1 MTPWRTASFAP
12 KVLASLLLLLPVQP
26 VIAVEAR
33 DLIGWW
39 IAIDR
44 LFPQFYETEGIVPME
59 ELLIVGSDGRVENR
73 FMMFFGPDADLCH
86 GKKVHCSDAPI
97 SARARI
103 AVAGDQLTF
112 TESVKSDNLIDDRP
126 EMDFVLRFL
135 TVTSTRSWTLSRE
148 VDGRLLVLR
157 PNLLNTSRLIANI
170 PTRTFAK
177 IDPDRLRRLR
187 ALPHATDF
195 FSASFSVTK
204 HWRCF
209 LANATAN
216 DPAFASLR
224 DRPRAVPA
232 FLDDAAKA
240 ASYFVPLDEARHAWV
255 RGEQTATGLRNP
267 ADVPVERFL
276 IAQFPDISMPS
287 TEAEKEPLRK
297 RMLDMILRL
306 RGETVGTGVHPLTDR
321 ELTALARASGDDPEA
336 KRLFCRD

>member
-1 MTPWRTASFAP
+1 MQRRERS
-12 KVLASLLLLLPVQP
+12 KLLPVQP

-73 FMMFFGPDADLCH
+73 FMMFSGADADLCH

-216 DPAFASLR
+216 DPAFASLPEPGR
-224 DRPRAVPA
+224 ELFQRFSMTQPRRPAT
-232 FLDDAAKA
+232 
-240 ASYFVPLDEARHAWV
+240 SYPWMRPGTRGCEVSRRPLDF
-255 RGEQTATGLRNP
+255 ATQH
-267 ADVPVERFL
+267 VPVERFL